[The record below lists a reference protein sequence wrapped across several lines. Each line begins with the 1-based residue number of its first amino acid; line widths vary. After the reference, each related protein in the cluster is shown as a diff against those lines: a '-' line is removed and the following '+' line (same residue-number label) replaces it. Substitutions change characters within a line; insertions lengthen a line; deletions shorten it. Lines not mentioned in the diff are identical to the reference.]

1 VSLLKDHVKIRV
13 IYADTDAMGIVYHTN
28 YIKWF
33 EIGRTELLRKTGLIY
48 AEIESQGYNLPV
60 MEAYCHYLLPARY
73 DQILTVE
80 TELDYLKRASMKFN
94 YTIWDE
100 DMKKALVE
108 GYTVHACTNHQ
119 GKIVRIPPVILDRIR
134 ENNLL
139 KQEQE

>member
-1 VSLLKDHVKIRV
+1 
-13 IYADTDAMGIVYHTN
+13 
-28 YIKWF
+28 
-33 EIGRTELLRKTGLIY
+33 LRKTGLIY